1 MSDCCS
7 EKTSQALATFVA
19 GMGTLLVFGA
29 LAFYLVRTEK
39 TDPIAMQRAEFR
51 LQTWT
56 ELKQGNADAL
66 SHYGVLK
73 PETGVYRVPV
83 SKAMEMMV
91 TEWKDGNAAGRAKL
105 LERLE
110 QSTKAPTYE

>member
-7 EKTSQALATFVA
+7 EKTNRALATFVA
-19 GMGTLLVFGA
+19 GVGTLLVFGA

-39 TDPIAMQRAEFR
+39 ADPVALQRAEFR

-56 ELKQGNADAL
+56 ELKQSNEDVL
-66 SHYGVLK
+66 SRYAVLK
-73 PETGVYRVPV
+73 PETGVYRVPIA
-83 SKAMEMMV
+83 KAMEILA

-110 QSTKAPTYE
+110 QSTKVPTYE